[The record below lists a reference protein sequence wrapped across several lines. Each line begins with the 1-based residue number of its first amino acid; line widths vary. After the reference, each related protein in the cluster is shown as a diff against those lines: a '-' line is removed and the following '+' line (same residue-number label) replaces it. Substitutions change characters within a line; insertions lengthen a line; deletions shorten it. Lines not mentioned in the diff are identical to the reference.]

1 MGPRLKS
8 EVHQWRCLSGKR
20 LRSSMRSR
28 RVFAGGYVSENE
40 RGTRTDGCVYEIG
53 RARPFDVDEWCV
65 NEEELL
71 EGDMVDQKDG
81 HGLAVLASRVVD
93 GNQGAS
99 SDESAGFL
107 GDGNA
112 GVAVVR

>member
-1 MGPRLKS
+1 MA
-8 EVHQWRCLSGKR
+8 VFVGKAAAF
-20 LRSSMRSR
+20 LDAFEEG
-28 RVFAGGYVSENE
+28 FAGGYVSENE

-112 GVAVVR
+112 GSQW